1 MTSPKI
7 SLIDIVND
15 DVNYYIEGDLD
26 SIIEKIQSL
35 KEIYKN
41 RNYDSLFIELS
52 VGVDRYDYHYH
63 TVQAILYGSYLESDK
78 QYAERTSC
86 KKKGK

>member
-7 SLIDIVND
+7 SLIDIVSD

-52 VGVDRYDYHYH
+52 VGVDRYDDH

-78 QYAERTSC
+78 QYAERTSY